1 MENIVLTS
9 ATNQAS
15 EIRKKNFKSS
25 DLLKMHFD
33 QIDKFNPEIFATSM
47 YLPDCDIKA
56 CLTKR

>member
-15 EIRKKNFKSS
+15 KIRKKNLKSS

-33 QIDKFNPEIFATSM
+33 QIDRFNPEINAVIWEDRESA
-47 YLPDCDIKA
+47 PKA
-56 CLTKR
+56 R